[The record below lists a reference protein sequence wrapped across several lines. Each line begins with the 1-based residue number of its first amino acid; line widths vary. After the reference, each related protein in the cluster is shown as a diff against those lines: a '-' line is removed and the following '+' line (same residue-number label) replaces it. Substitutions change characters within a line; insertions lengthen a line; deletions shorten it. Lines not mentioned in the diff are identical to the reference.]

1 MIESIAKDLTR
12 MRDMMEYNEL
22 TAKWKQKTDDSIPSD
37 LVKSLKFVLLEG
49 MKDTVAKKFFQ
60 EVIHH
65 IRGLLFK
72 PDDPKQF
79 YAYILGNNDS
89 NKSLGKDIHIKYASS
104 FVLCF
109 FFFWPP
115 PPAAA
120 AARRRRRGYVS
131 GYPLCFSKRGLVSV
145 SQGHPS

>member
-1 MIESIAKDLTR
+1 MI
-12 MRDMMEYNEL
+12 
-22 TAKWKQKTDDSIPSD
+22 WKAQIQFNYKITFLGWGYFPLFSKLHISCW
-37 LVKSLKFVLLEG
+37 KFVLLEG

-115 PPAAA
+115 PPPRVCLWLSTMSSAAISSNLKFIVA
-120 AARRRRRGYVS
+120 
-131 GYPLCFSKRGLVSV
+131 KIGLNTVWGPTWVKASAG
-145 SQGHPS
+145 Q